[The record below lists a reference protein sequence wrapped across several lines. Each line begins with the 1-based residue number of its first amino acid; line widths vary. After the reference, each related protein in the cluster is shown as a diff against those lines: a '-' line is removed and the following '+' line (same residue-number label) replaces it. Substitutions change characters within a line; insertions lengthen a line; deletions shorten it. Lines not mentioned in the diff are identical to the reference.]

1 MSRQSQDQTSADQ
14 SPSSAPDERP
24 KSRNVKALRGIL
36 PFLRP
41 YRWVVAG
48 ALVALTVAAGATLAI
63 GQAVR
68 RMVDNG
74 FSQSQA
80 AFLDQYFLALFGVI
94 VVLAF
99 ATFGRFY
106 LVTWLGERV
115 VADIRRAV
123 YNHVLNL
130 NPEFFELTR
139 TGEVL
144 SRLTTDT
151 TLIQSVIGSSASV
164 ALRNVLLFLGG
175 MVLLVLTA
183 PKLAGLI
190 LLFVPLVVVPIVYFG
205 RKVRMLS
212 RLAQDRVADVSSMA
226 EESLNAVQTVQA
238 FTHEA
243 ADREGFARATEDA
256 FAAAVRRIRS
266 RAWLTAAVIMLV
278 FGAVDLVLWIGARDV
293 AGGTLT
299 SGQLAAFV
307 FYAIVVSGAVGA
319 LSEVWGDLQ
328 RAAGAT
334 ERLMEL
340 LHTEPKI
347 KAPADPL
354 SLPRPVQGKIDFE
367 NVTFHYPT
375 RPSVSALEDFSL
387 TVRPGET
394 VALVGPSGAGKT
406 TVFQLLLRFYDP
418 DEGCVCLDGIDIARL
433 DPVELR
439 SCMGLVAQ
447 DPVIFSRSLAEN
459 IRYGRPDA
467 SDEEVMAAARAA
479 GVLDFLDHL
488 PEGME
493 TELGE
498 RGTRLSGGQRQRIA
512 IARALLRD
520 PAVLLLDEATSALD
534 AESER
539 AVQAGLDVLMK
550 GRTTLVIAHRLAT
563 VLKADRIVVLDHGRI
578 VESGTHKELMAKN
591 GLYARLARLQFDQ
604 NRETLD
610 LGEEEATAGG

>member
-190 LLFVPLVVVPIVYFG
+190 LLFVPLVVVPLADTEATGAIAVSRQARRLG
-205 RKVRMLS
+205 IRRGMMLAEI
-212 RLAQDRVADVSSMA
+212 RRVCPDVAVRVARHDVY
-226 EESLNAVQTVQA
+226 
-238 FTHEA
+238 
-243 ADREGFARATEDA
+243 
-256 FAAAVRRIRS
+256 VR
-266 RAWLTAAVIMLV
+266 WHH
-278 FGAVDLVLWIGARDV
+278 
-293 AGGTLT
+293 
-299 SGQLAAFV
+299 
-307 FYAIVVSGAVGA
+307 
-319 LSEVWGDLQ
+319 
-328 RAAGAT
+328 
-334 ERLMEL
+334 RLL
-340 LHTEPKI
+340 
-347 KAPADPL
+347 
-354 SLPRPVQGKIDFE
+354 
-367 NVTFHYPT
+367 
-375 RPSVSALEDFSL
+375 
-387 TVRPGET
+387 
-394 VALVGPSGAGKT
+394 
-406 TVFQLLLRFYDP
+406 
-418 DEGCVCLDGIDIARL
+418 DEIARHAPIDMVHSIDELSIRL
-433 DPVELR
+433 DR
-439 SCMGLVAQ
+439 
-447 DPVIFSRSLAEN
+447 
-459 IRYGRPDA
+459 
-467 SDEEVMAAARAA
+467 
-479 GVLDFLDHL
+479 
-488 PEGME
+488 
-493 TELGE
+493 
-498 RGTRLSGGQRQRIA
+498 RQRRPER
-512 IARALLRD
+512 ARALGRAIKEGIAARVGVAPVD
-520 PAVLLLDEATSALD
+520 GRGFADRHRRSAAGGAARHFGAHEPPAGRRRGARCGGPVAAGPEAGARHLGIGHW
-534 AESER
+534 R
-539 AVQAGLDVLMK
+539 AVHPRPAWR
-550 GRTTLVIAHRLAT
+550 GR
-563 VLKADRIVVLDHGRI
+563 
-578 VESGTHKELMAKN
+578 
-591 GLYARLARLQFDQ
+591 
-604 NRETLD
+604 
-610 LGEEEATAGG
+610 